1 MNNIQPIW
9 ANEFI
14 KRISKS
20 NMALN
25 LSRGKPIKYYSS
37 DRIAQLMGNGLLT
50 FIDKQTHL
58 MDFFSNQE
66 AIFYK
71 NMEDLYEKILK
82 YKRDDKNRKKI
93 AKKGK
98 DFYFRYF
105 NSTLVADFII
115 QKTLDYNNKKNFIW
129 QK

>member
-1 MNNIQPIW
+1 
-9 ANEFI
+9 
-14 KRISKS
+14 
-20 NMALN
+20 
-25 LSRGKPIKYYSS
+25 
-37 DRIAQLMGNGLLT
+37 
-50 FIDKQTHL
+50 

-82 YKRDDKNRKKI
+82 YKRDDKDRKKI

-105 NSTLVADFII
+105 NSTLVADFLI
-115 QKTLDYNNKKNFIW
+115 QKTFGMNNKKKFIW